1 MDYYKRTGI
10 YPIMH
15 LVVIKESI
23 LAEHPWVAQNLYEA
37 LCESKDIA
45 IENLESTGALGATL
59 PWLIHEIEF
68 SKQVLGEDY
77 WSYGV
82 EANRTTIEALTQYSF
97 EQGLAERKLSVEE
110 LFVESTLD
118 VAKV

>member
-1 MDYYKRTGI
+1 
-10 YPIMH
+10 
-15 LVVIKESI
+15 
-23 LAEHPWVAQNLYEA
+23 
-37 LCESKDIA
+37 
-45 IENLESTGALGATL
+45 
-59 PWLIHEIEF
+59 
-68 SKQVLGEDY
+68 VLGEDY